1 MKKQL
6 FMLVLLLSISSVAK
20 AQKQINETFDA
31 NNIDNIDLFFTYP
44 ELVKIRVWDNE
55 EVNIKGVVDIHNGE
69 FDDDFKLS
77 SKVSGNRLTI
87 ESEIKDVNKYKGFTI
102 SSNDDDDN
110 GNTITISKRGMTV
123 SSGKKGYY
131 SNGINISIVL
141 EVTVPRSMALLID
154 AKYGL
159 VEVLESPKHLD
170 VEAMYGGID
179 VTINENNPIAF
190 EAETQWGQIY
200 SNLKSKIEMN
210 DDLGIG
216 KWIRAHASIKE
227 GDQRLNFKSQYGN
240 VYLRSN

>member
-6 FMLVLLLSISSVAK
+6 ITLLVLLSISSTAQ

-31 NNIDNIDLFFTYP
+31 KNIDQINLFFTYP
-44 ELVKIRVWDNE
+44 ELVKIRVWDKE
-55 EVNIKGVVDIHNGE
+55 EVNIKGVVDIHNGQQ
-69 FDDDFKLS
+69 DDDFKLS
-77 SKVSGNRLTI
+77 SKTSGTRLTI
-87 ESEIKDVNKYKGFTI
+87 ESNINDINKYRSFTV
-102 SSNDDDDN
+102 SSNDDDS
-110 GNTITISKRGMTV
+110 GNTITISKKGMTV
-123 SSGKKGYY
+123 SSGKRGYY

-170 VEAMYGGID
+170 VEAKYGGID
-179 VTINENNPIAF
+179 VTINENNPLTF

-200 SNLKSKIEMN
+200 SNLKSRIEMN
-210 DDLGIG
+210 GDLGIG
-216 KWIRAHASIKE
+216 KWMRAHVSIKE